1 MDFGNFATTYE
12 DWSSVAMRKMSVVED
27 FIVECLF
34 RVSRSFWLFCYLI
47 GVSAKLDAYLD
58 FSIVTTVAW
67 VEVFTALLYRLFASG
82 IVF

>member
-1 MDFGNFATTYE
+1 
-12 DWSSVAMRKMSVVED
+12 MRKMSVVED